1 MDTYQFKYLLL
12 ECLRD
17 DKFCKAVEDLLNG
30 KEPSPK
36 GAGARREP
44 SLDWVDDYLPNKNIK
59 I

>member
-17 DKFCKAVEDLLNG
+17 DKFRKAVEDLLNG
-30 KEPSPK
+30 KEPT
-36 GAGARREP
+36 
-44 SLDWVDDYLPNKNIK
+44 LDWVDDYLPNKNIK